1 MPEEDDSDV
10 DIAGEVDLTAEGSVR
25 RQDVS
30 AAAQEDQTGPET
42 LTVAIVASGEGNSPF
57 GSAKNKKYAKMSQK
71 EIRAIANIAY
81 KMQSDLPVI

>member
-25 RQDVS
+25 RQDIS

-42 LTVAIVASGEGNSPF
+42 LTVAIVASGEGNSLF
-57 GSAKNKKYAKMSQK
+57 GSAKNKSMLKCHKK
-71 EIRAIANIAY
+71 KFER
-81 KMQSDLPVI
+81 